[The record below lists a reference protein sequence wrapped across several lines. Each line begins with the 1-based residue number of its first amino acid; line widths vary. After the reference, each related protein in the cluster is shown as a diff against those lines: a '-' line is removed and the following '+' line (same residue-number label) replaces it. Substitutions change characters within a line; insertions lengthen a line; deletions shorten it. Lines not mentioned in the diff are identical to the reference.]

1 MWVQYCHNC
10 VIYTVYSNSKF
21 QNRGTNTYIHIH
33 ILKSEE
39 NINFYVNYAYCWPL
53 AQARFTARSSSLI
66 CLKLRTVVTY
76 TWHGDTCGEGVAPAI
91 VDMTGTQ
98 VAADWP
104 VTRVAG
110 GTGTTPPRPLYTENK
125 NSVTHIEEGFIQKR
139 RQRSSLL
146 LGGQNGLNCWP
157 IWQPGR
163 FEEYCRMKSR
173 MKSSCSGRIDSI

>member
-53 AQARFTARSSSLI
+53 EQARFTGRSSSLI

-110 GTGTTPPRPLYTENK
+110 GTGTTPPRPLHREQEQCNAYWRRIYTKEK
-125 NSVTHIEEGFIQKR
+125 AKVVVAAWGTKLIKFLADLTTR
-139 RQRSSLL
+139 T
-146 LGGQNGLNCWP
+146 
-157 IWQPGR
+157 IW
-163 FEEYCRMKSR
+163 
-173 MKSSCSGRIDSI
+173 RIL